1 MTFWGL
7 VQIFVDLVLLASAG
21 FMWVKLHRPAKDD
34 PRLSRGLQLLQSKI
48 SVLEDLSDRT
58 ETQVTQLTKL
68 MEQKCRDIQATI
80 FQAEKQVQQIEAS
93 MGKSLEVAKIFQDK
107 IPHQEIIE
115 RQNTIKYIK
124 AARMAH
130 QGLPID
136 QIAAAV
142 DLAYG
147 EIEFIAK
154 VNREQLQ
161 FSEEDLPEWAKEE
174 NLSHEVTTPQE
185 LIEPLLHKP
194 VMPAHVPPQVQQTLS
209 DLGAQFRQALH
220 TEAFVQTSPAAQA
233 AQAPVLQMPTELPV
247 RPKAAPKPAA
257 QPAAVKQPA
266 QPITGKFGEDG
277 VVRKVVFPKIEVN
290 NNLG

>member
-7 VQIFVDLVLLASAG
+7 VQLFINLVLFASAG
-21 FMWVKLHRPAKDD
+21 FLWVKLHRPAKDD

-58 ETQVTQLTKL
+58 ETQVTQLTTL
-68 MEQKCRDIQATI
+68 MEQKCRDIQNTI
-80 FQAEKQVQQIEAS
+80 FQAEKQIQKIEAATE
-93 MGKSLEVAKIFQDK
+93 KSLEVAKIFQDK

-115 RQNTIKYIK
+115 RQNTLKYIK

-130 QGLPID
+130 QGSSID
-136 QIAAAV
+136 EIVGAV
-142 DLAYG
+142 DLSRG

-174 NLSHEVTTPQE
+174 SGEMAPAVPQNF
-185 LIEPLLHKP
+185 IEPLVPK
-194 VMPAHVPPQVQQTLS
+194 VSMPTVAPHVQQSLS
-209 DLGAQFRQALH
+209 DLGSQFRQALNRESFSGEINNPKPVAK
-220 TEAFVQTSPAAQA
+220 TVTVAPETTLPAALA
-233 AQAPVLQMPTELPV
+233 IKKPT
-247 RPKAAPKPAA
+247 
-257 QPAAVKQPA
+257 QPFASRDGDAGIVK
-266 QPITGKFGEDG
+266 
-277 VVRKVVFPKIEVN
+277 KVVFPKIEVN